1 MRSMTL
7 RHAAALVLVGWYLM
21 VPPTQEML
29 DSSCSNHRGIL
40 DSLIAT
46 ITRESD
52 NDRLK
57 RCDGEAT
64 MLVPDAPFS
73 RWVQGGEFETLAEC
87 RADQTKPLT
96 EKDTGWAKF
105 AGELTASSGV
115 SKEDL
120 IRTQK
125 QALTFSKCLASD
137 DPRLKEK

>member
-1 MRSMTL
+1 MKPQ
-7 RHAAALVLVGWYLM
+7 HAAALALVGWYLM
-21 VPPTQEML
+21 MPPTQEML
-29 DSSCSNHRGIL
+29 DSSCSNHRSIL

-57 RCDGEAT
+57 RCDREAT

-87 RADQTKPLT
+87 RADQKKPLT
-96 EKDTGWAKF
+96 GEDTEWAKV
-105 AGELTASSGV
+105 AGGITVSSGV

-125 QALTFSKCLASD
+125 QALTFSKCLAGD
-137 DPRLKEK
+137 DPRLKEE